1 MSEPSIA
8 SEDDIIQRYLAP
20 LAADFA
26 GAHGLLDDC
35 ATLSPPPG
43 HDLVVTTDA
52 LVEGVHFLPGEKADA
67 VAWKALA
74 VNVSDLVGKG
84 ARPLAYLMA
93 LALPSAPEVAWMR
106 AFAGGLGHAQQA
118 FGLHLAG
125 GDTDRTPGHLS
136 VSITA
141 FGIVPAGR
149 TVRRSG
155 ARPGDRIYVSGPIGD
170 ATLGLRLA
178 RDPFLAATWGLD
190 AAGAAAL
197 LDRFR
202 RPVPRV
208 AVAGAVLEHASASM
222 DVSDGLAK
230 DLARLC
236 RASGCRAVVKIDD
249 VAISAAAR
257 QVVTVGG
264 ASEAE
269 LITGGEDYEVL
280 CTVPAARARAFEAAA
295 RKAGVTCA
303 RIGEMQAGEEL
314 VLVGRDGQPLSLNRS
329 GWDHF

>member
-1 MSEPSIA
+1 M
-8 SEDDIIQRYLAP
+8 
-20 LAADFA
+20 
-26 GAHGLLDDC
+26 
-35 ATLSPPPG
+35 
-43 HDLVVTTDA
+43 TTDA
-52 LVEGVHFLPGEKADA
+52 LVEGVHFLPGEEANA

-93 LALPSAPEVAWMR
+93 LALPSAPDASWMR

-141 FGIVPAGR
+141 FGTVPSGR
-149 TVRRSG
+149 AVRRSG

-178 RDPFLAATWGLD
+178 RDPCLAAKWGLD

-202 RPVPRV
+202 CPLPRV
-208 AVAGAVLEHASASM
+208 ALVGAVLEHASASM

-236 RASGCRAVVKIDD
+236 RASRCRAVVNIVD
-249 VAISAAAR
+249 VGMSAGAR
-257 QVVTVGG
+257 KVVASGG
-264 ASEAE
+264 ASEVE
-269 LITGGEDYEVL
+269 LSTGGEDYEVV
-280 CTVPAARARAFEAAA
+280 CAVPAACAIAFEAAA
-295 RKAGVTCA
+295 LSAGVTCSC
-303 RIGEMQAGEEL
+303 IGEMQAGEGL
-314 VLVGRDGQPLSLNRS
+314 AIGARDGRPLALDRV
-329 GWDHF
+329 GWEHF